1 MSLEKQTRT
10 GADTHST
17 TRILIAIAK
26 MCFEAN
32 DLKKLSEHIVLLTKR
47 RSQIKQAI
55 TKLIQ
60 ECCTF
65 VDQIQ
70 DKETKLAFIET
81 LRTVTAGK
89 IYVEVERARLT
100 HTLSQ
105 IKEADGNLDEA
116 ASIMQELQ
124 VETFGS
130 MEKREKVTLILEQMR
145 LCLAKKDFIR
155 TQIISKKIHTKYFE
169 DESCQDLKLKF
180 YELMIAMDQHDSSY
194 VKICKHFRA
203 ILETK
208 CVQEDPVKK
217 LTALKNVVL
226 YAVLSPYD
234 NEQSD
239 LLNRILEEKSLEDI
253 PEYRALLKLFNTPE
267 LIHWSFITSSFE
279 GILRVGT
286 QQNPATGALASD
298 VDGQKRWSDLK
309 QRAVEHNI
317 RIMAKYYSRISL
329 KRMSQLLDLSLQETE
344 ETLSALVVKKTVY
357 AKVDRLEEIVSFSS
371 FKDPSDVLNEW
382 SHDIT
387 CLMQNIG
394 KINHLINKEEM
405 MHQNYAA
412 PSV

>member
-17 TRILIAIAK
+17 SRILIAIAEI
-26 MCFEAN
+26 CFEAK
-32 DLKKLSEHIVLLTKR
+32 DFKKLSEHIVLLTKR

-60 ECCTF
+60 KCCEF

-70 DKETKLAFIET
+70 DKETKLSFIET

-100 HTLSQ
+100 HTLSK
-105 IKEADGNLDEA
+105 IKENDGNIDEA

-145 LCLAKKDFIR
+145 LCLEKKDFIR

-169 DESCQDLKLKF
+169 EESCQDLKIKF
-180 YELMIAMDQHDSSY
+180 YTLMILMDQHDSSY
-194 VKICKHFRA
+194 LKVCKHYRA

-208 CVQEDPVKK
+208 CVQEDPEQKK
-217 LTALKNVVL
+217 TALKNVVL
-226 YAVLSPYD
+226 YATLAPFD

-239 LLNRILEEKSLEDI
+239 LLHRILEERALEEL
-253 PEYRALLKLFNTPE
+253 PEYRSLLKLFNTPE
-267 LIHWSFITSSFE
+267 LIHWSYITNTFS
-279 GILRVGT
+279 GILRKGT
-286 QQNPATGALASD
+286 PHCPATDALAENEA
-298 VDGQKRWSDLK
+298 GNKRWSDMK
-309 QRAVEHNI
+309 ARVVEHNI

-329 KRMSQLLDLSLQETE
+329 KRMSQLLDLTLQETE
-344 ETLSALVVKKTVY
+344 DTLSALVVKKTVW
-357 AKVDRLEEIVSFSS
+357 AKVDRLEEVVSFSA
-371 FKDPSDVLNEW
+371 FKDPSDVLNDW
-382 SHDIT
+382 SHDLT
-387 CLMQNIG
+387 SLMQHIG

-405 MHQNYAA
+405 VHQNYSA
-412 PSV
+412 PSA